1 MKRLFAVAAI
11 LLAVGCKTT
20 PPPPPQVEAPPQ
32 AIQLPV
38 PAVDTLDMSSLAGR
52 RICLDPGHGGPWP
65 GAVAPS
71 NNLREADVNL
81 RVAML
86 VRSLLEQAGA
96 TVTMTRVDDTVPNPA
111 SLGEDLAAR
120 AAIANNAKADVFVS
134 IHHNADIET
143 GSDKNDLEV
152 YYKWRE
158 EGASLDLAQT
168 LTRALARELDATA
181 GARRLLPGNYKVLRL
196 AAVPSVL
203 LESSYLTH
211 AGNAVALATDQAVA
225 VEAHAIASGLA
236 NYFALDPPQVGGASV
251 GVLNEGRTHELQVRF
266 TRGIPIDIGTVAVAL
281 DGVEIS
287 GSAASVE
294 SGFIWTFFETLPN
307 GNHTAHVRARN
318 GKGAGIE
325 FPVPFAVNRDAATVD
340 VAQVPERITSASG
353 AEVLFEVRVRDSLG
367 LPIADGTS
375 VSLGETGVAATTR
388 GGVARFYVPA
398 KEIPRG
404 ACTFASGSASVR
416 FTPSLGDSRFRSARF
431 VNASNQEP
439 VGGGIATA
447 AGVTQSVAT
456 PEGWVVVPMP
466 QQSIHVRC
474 PGYEPAMVEL
484 KQDHNII
491 TLNPVAAGALHGKVI
506 LIDPAY
512 GGREPGAVSANGM
525 RGSDCALDVARRL
538 RARLLAAGANA
549 HLTRDGDV
557 EASDPQRVTSAEDL
571 GADIMLSLSF
581 GSKPA
586 AAKTLDSTGHS
597 AAAAAAFVGH
607 YPSSAEGSRLA
618 TALARVLGG
627 IPAVPSVAYVVQQT
641 GCPSVLVQPAD
652 FAQGDTEAQYRG
664 GQARDAVAE
673 ALYRGLL
680 DFYKTDSAPAK

>member
-1 MKRLFAVAAI
+1 MKRLFAVVAI

-20 PPPPPQVEAPPQ
+20 PPPPPPVETPSQ
-32 AIQLPV
+32 AIQLPPPV
-38 PAVDTLDMSSLAGR
+38 GDTTDLSSLAGR

-81 RVAML
+81 KVALTLRAM
-86 VRSLLEQAGA
+86 LEQAGV
-96 TVTMTRVDDTVPNPA
+96 TVIMTRVDDTVPNPT
-111 SLGEDLAAR
+111 SLGDDLAGR
-120 AAIANNAKADVFVS
+120 AAIANSAKADVFVS

-196 AAVPSVL
+196 ATVPSVL

-211 AGNAVALATDQAVA
+211 AGNAAALATDGAIA
-225 VEAHAIASGLA
+225 AEAHAIASGLA
-236 NYFALDPPQVGGASV
+236 SCFALDPPQVGGASV
-251 GVLNEGRTHELQVRF
+251 AVLDEGRTHELQVRF
-266 TRGIPIDIGTVAVAL
+266 TRGLPIDINTVAVAL
-281 DGVEIS
+281 DGVETS
-287 GSAASVE
+287 GSAASAE
-294 SGFIWTFFETLPN
+294 SGFIWTFAETLPN

-325 FPVPFAVNRDAATVD
+325 FPVPFTVNRDAAFVD
-340 VAQVPERITSASG
+340 VAQIPERITSASG
-353 AEVLFEVRVRDSLG
+353 AEVLFEVRVRDRLG
-367 LPIADGTS
+367 LPVADGTAVVLS
-375 VSLGETGVAATTR
+375 ETRASATTR
-388 GGVARFYVPA
+388 DGLARFYVPA
-398 KEIPRG
+398 KEMPRG
-404 ACTFASGSASVR
+404 ACTFASGSASAR
-416 FTPSLGDSRFRSARF
+416 FTPSLGDSRFRSVRL
-431 VNASNQEP
+431 VNAATQQP
-439 VGGGIATA
+439 VGGGIATSM
-447 AGVTQSVAT
+447 GVTQCVAT
-456 PEGWVVVPMP
+456 PEGWVVFAMP

-474 PGYEPAMVEL
+474 AGYESAVVEL

-491 TLNPVAAGALHGKVI
+491 ALNPIAAGALHGKVI

-512 GGREPGAVSANGM
+512 GGREPGAVSTNGM

-538 RARLLAAGANA
+538 RTRLLAAGARA

-557 EASDPQRVTSAEDL
+557 ETSDPQRVTSAEDL

-597 AAAAAAFVGH
+597 AAAAAAFAGH

-618 TALARVLGG
+618 AALARELGG

-664 GQARDAVAE
+664 AQARDAVAE

-680 DFYKTDSAPAK
+680 DFYKIDSTPTK